1 VTTSELRREK
11 TAVPNGEAVV
21 QVGRIQERILLV
33 RGEKVII
40 DADLA
45 EFYGV
50 PTKVLNQAVRRNKER
65 FPQDFM
71 FLLTAEEK
79 AEVVTNC
86 DHLSRLKYSKS
97 HPHAFT
103 EHGALMAAS
112 VLNSQRAVEV
122 SVYIVRAF
130 VGLRRFIA
138 EHKELSR
145 RLSQLETRL
154 ADHDE
159 QILTLIQAIKE
170 LINPDPPPRKRCIG
184 FRTENP

>member
-1 VTTSELRREK
+1 MSSMSRRINPSPIRNVEHGIGGRNIDCRLRWSQFVTTSDLRREK

-50 PTKVLNQAVRRNKER
+50 PTRALNQAVRRNKVR

-86 DHLSRLKYSKS
+86 DHLSKLKYSKS

-112 VLNSQRAVEV
+112 VLDSQRAFEETLTARD
-122 SVYIVRAF
+122 STR
-130 VGLRRFIA
+130 G
-138 EHKELSR
+138 SR
-145 RLSQLETRL
+145 RTDSDT
-154 ADHDE
+154 
-159 QILTLIQAIKE
+159 
-170 LINPDPPPRKRCIG
+170 DPG
-184 FRTENP
+184 NQGND